1 MMSARENSTRELR
14 LRTFHLLTTNNS
26 EAKRP
31 RSSSS
36 HLRAGLWAFRWTC
49 HSPAR
54 SRHPAPCCRRAALRP
69 PSAVRLRRCSGDLCG
84 ERGVRAAGPAVLRC
98 VVLCGVAEREL
109 SHIPLSLGWVPLRA
123 CWPRVRPGL
132 ASGPLSA
139 AAGTGG
145 APVPPLLHRTSLGS
159 RWGLER
165 SGNRES
171 SLCVSSFLGCARSSC
186 PVASLTSL
194 WGLLLNVLCFH
205 FVLRKVRDPPA
216 GWRPAYIRSHWLFY
230 CTSAPYLRYAPRDS
244 CFVLSVAMASG
255 TALIYDEAMTRHK
268 LLWNE

>member
-98 VVLCGVAEREL
+98 AVVGSLSASSLTYLSQPGVSTPTRLLAQGSPR
-109 SHIPLSLGWVPLRA
+109 PGLGALIRGRRDWGSSCTPSSAPHVPRVPLR
-123 CWPRVRPGL
+123 
-132 ASGPLSA
+132 SGA
-139 AAGTGG
+139 F
-145 APVPPLLHRTSLGS
+145 R
-159 RWGLER
+159 
-165 SGNRES
+165 
-171 SLCVSSFLGCARSSC
+171 
-186 PVASLTSL
+186 
-194 WGLLLNVLCFH
+194 
-205 FVLRKVRDPPA
+205 
-216 GWRPAYIRSHWLFY
+216 
-230 CTSAPYLRYAPRDS
+230 
-244 CFVLSVAMASG
+244 
-255 TALIYDEAMTRHK
+255 
-268 LLWNE
+268 

>member
-1 MMSARENSTRELR
+1 MPAQQQQPPEGGAVGVPLDMSQP
-14 LRTFHLLTTNNS
+14 
-26 EAKRP
+26 RP
-31 RSSSS
+31 
-36 HLRAGLWAFRWTC
+36 L
-49 HSPAR
+49 
-54 SRHPAPCCRRAALRP
+54 P
-69 PSAVRLRRCSGDLCG
+69 PSRPVLQAGGAASSIGGAAEALLRRPVWGAWRPCGGAGCAAVCCAVRGRWA
-84 ERGVRAAGPAVLRC
+84 RA
-98 VVLCGVAEREL
+98 L
-109 SHIPLSLGWVPLRA
+109 SHTCLSLGWVPLRA

-230 CTSAPYLRYAPRDS
+230 CTSVPYLRYAPRDS

-255 TALIYDEAMTRHK
+255 TALIYDEAMTSHK